1 MPDTG
6 CHDAEFM
13 AVAAGLRYRSDDEPG
28 IVRLRCGKGFRYLDA
43 DRRPVDAATRSRID
57 ALVVPPAWTDVWI
70 SADPD
75 SHLQAT
81 GRDDRDRKQYL
92 YHPRW
97 REVRDEAKFSQL
109 GEFAEALTEI
119 RRRVASDLAQD
130 GLGRQRVI
138 AAVVRLLDTSLIRVG
153 NERYAAENETFGAT
167 TLEPRHVSRTPDG
180 FRLDFV
186 GKSGV
191 ERSLHVH
198 RPELVAVV
206 DDMLHIDQPQLF
218 AYQGD
223 AGLVDVTSAHV
234 NEYLAAAASP
244 GVSAKSFRTW
254 GATTLAVRHL
264 CVEAD
269 RQATIDKRCLA
280 AIDAAA
286 EALGNTRAVCRA
298 CYVAPVVLASAE
310 SGAIDDAWSRSRS
323 GRWRSRAEST
333 TTKILGEQR

>member
-1 MPDTG
+1 VPDTE
-6 CHDAEFM
+6 CDDAEVM
-13 AVAAGLRYRSDDEPG
+13 AEAAGLRYCSDADPG
-28 IVRLRCGKGFRYLDA
+28 IVRLRCGRGFRYLDA
-43 DRRPVDAATRSRID
+43 DRRPIDAATRARID
-57 ALVVPPAWTDVWI
+57 ALVVPPAWTEVWI

-97 REVRDEAKFSQL
+97 REVRDEAKFAQL
-109 GEFAEALTEI
+109 GEFADALTEI
-119 RRRVASDLAQD
+119 RRRVASDLAQG
-130 GLGRQRVI
+130 GLGRQRVL

-167 TLEPRHVSRTPDG
+167 TLEPRHVSRVDGG

-191 ERSLHVH
+191 ERSLEVC
-198 RPELVAVV
+198 RPELIAVI
-206 DDMLHIDQPQLF
+206 DDMLRVDEPQLF
-218 AYQGD
+218 AYQGET
-223 AGLVDVTSAHV
+223 GLIDVTSGHV
-234 NEYLAAAASP
+234 NEYLAAVAGP
-244 GVSAKSFRTW
+244 GISAKTFRTW

-264 CVEAD
+264 CVETD
-269 RQATIDKRCLA
+269 PEATIDKRCLA

-298 CYVAPVVLASAE
+298 CYVAPTVLASAE
-310 SGAIDDAWSRSRS
+310 SGAIEEAWTRSRS

-333 TTKILGEQR
+333 TTKVLGKED

>member
-1 MPDTG
+1 MPDTE
-6 CHDAEFM
+6 CDDAELM
-13 AVAAGLRYRSDDEPG
+13 AVAAGLRYRGDDEPG
-28 IVRLRCGKGFRYLDA
+28 IVRLRCGRGFRYLDA
-43 DRRPVDAATRSRID
+43 DRRPVDAATRERID
-57 ALVVPPAWTDVWI
+57 TLVVPPAWTDVWI

-75 SHLQAT
+75 GHLQAT

-97 REVRDEAKFSQL
+97 REVRDEAKFAQL
-109 GEFAEALTEI
+109 GEFADALMEI
-119 RRRVASDLAQD
+119 RRRVASDLGQD
-130 GLGRQRVI
+130 GLGRQRVL

-191 ERSLHVH
+191 ERSVEVH

-206 DDMLHIDQPQLF
+206 DEMLRIDQPQLF
-218 AYQGD
+218 AYRGN
-223 AGLVDVTSAHV
+223 AGLIDVTSAHV
-234 NEYLAAAASP
+234 NDYLVAVAGP

-264 CVEAD
+264 CVETD
-269 RQATIDKRCLA
+269 PETRIDKRCLA

-310 SGAIDDAWSRSRS
+310 SGAIEEAWSRSRS
-323 GRWRSRAEST
+323 GRWRSRAESA
-333 TTKILGEQR
+333 TTKVLGNEG